1 MGQYKTIPQETLE
14 KQKRVRER
22 KLKMANKKKKRR
34 IMPSKTI
41 KDFVESGRPAVCIK
55 DITTQSYRVA
65 INLYNERNNTNL
77 ALVRRTDQQNGEYFI
92 IDLERI

>member
-1 MGQYKTIPQETLE
+1 
-14 KQKRVRER
+14 
-22 KLKMANKKKKRR
+22 MANKKKKRR
-34 IMPSKTI
+34 IMPAKTI
-41 KDFVESGRPAVCIK
+41 KDFVESGQVAVCIK